1 MFTVLHTESS
11 KGWGGQENRII
22 KESLGLKDLGVRVIV
37 LCQPGSMLEEK
48 ASSKGIEVRVC
59 RMKKHYDL
67 AAVRYILGLIRKEAV
82 DVVSTHS
89 GRDSFL
95 AGIAGR
101 LSRRR
106 PVIVRTRHI
115 AMPIT
120 SRITYSLLPHRVVT
134 TSDYIRQYLIE
145 EGVRREKV
153 VTIHTGIDLRK
164 FDPGT
169 TCGSLRE
176 EIGVP
181 SEVPLIGT
189 VAILRF
195 KKGYQILLDAVPAVL
210 NEIPDAKFVF
220 VGDGPQRRNITNKIE
235 ALGLSRSVLM
245 LGMRW
250 DIPNVLKSIDLFVL
264 PTLQEAHGGVFVEAM
279 AMGKPVIGTN
289 VGGVGE
295 VIKDGLNGYLVRP
308 NDPSSLAGAIVTMIR
323 DKERAGSMG
332 LEGRK
337 MAEENFA
344 VEKMC
349 KSMFELYADLLKER
363 EE

>member
-11 KGWGGQENRII
+11 KGWGGQENRIM
-22 KESLGLKDLGVRVIV
+22 KESLGLKDLGAKVII

-67 AAVRYILGLIRKEAV
+67 AAVQHILRLIRKEAV

-95 AGIAGR
+95 AGLAGR

-134 TSDYIRQYLIE
+134 TSDYIRRYLID
-145 EGVRREKV
+145 EGVRPGKV
-153 VTIHTGIDLRK
+153 VTIRTGIDLRK
-164 FDPGT
+164 FDPKATRGD
-169 TCGSLRE
+169 LRE

-195 KKGYQILLDAVPAVL
+195 KKGYQILLDAIPIVL
-210 NEIPDAKFVF
+210 KEIPGARFVF

-235 ALGLSRSVLM
+235 DLGLSGNVLM

-250 DIPNVLKSIDLFVL
+250 DIPNILKSIDLFVL

-279 AMGKPVIGTN
+279 AMGKPVIGTD

-295 VIKDGLNGYLVRP
+295 VIKDGVNGYLVEP
-308 NDPSSLAGAIVTMIR
+308 NDPSSLAGAVVTMLR
-323 DKERAGSMG
+323 DKEKAESMG
-332 LEGRK
+332 REGRK
-337 MAEENFA
+337 MAEERFD

-349 KSMFELYADLLKER
+349 RSMFDLYTSLIEGR
-363 EE
+363 R